1 MQESSVLERADLER
15 WLRALARRWWVIAA
29 CFVLV
34 TGSAAAFALS
44 RQKQYT
50 ATSAVLFS
58 QNQIGYNILGFT
70 SAAGNT
76 TTPQA
81 DNVTL
86 VTSSQVAEAVS
97 QALGGHPGP
106 ITISQVVTASE
117 VGTSDVV
124 NISATEPSPAFAKRL
139 ANLYAREAIAF
150 QMSTARA
157 GIEQVRNSLQGQLS
171 AMTPAE
177 QASDAGNS
185 LKARIS
191 QLDTLIA
198 AQTGQ
203 GQLIQPATTP
213 TSPSSPKTKLDV
225 AVGALL
231 GLLFGIGLALLL
243 ERLNR
248 QVRTVEELS
257 EILGYPLLAEIPEQP
272 GLRGEGASDIDP
284 YGHNS
289 IEMLQARLR
298 YFNVD
303 SQLRTLLVTSCAPQE
318 GKTTVGWHLAQVSA
332 LSGRGRV
339 LLLEADLRRPSLA
352 VARGLFPGPGLSDV
366 LAGDCGYEEAIQQV
380 RHPRARNGSGPDGWL
395 DVIVAGAAPPNPAEL
410 IDSARMRDLIQ
421 ELSGVY
427 DFVVVDCGPALAVPD
442 PLVLMSQVD
451 GVLVVSR
458 VGTIERNEAIALR
471 DELRSAQAPVVGF
484 VANRVKSSI
493 DKRYYHSYSS
503 YVAPDSERSMPVSG
517 TVEVLVRGKPP
528 ATSSARSAQQSGNR
542 PQKQTRA
549 SMSARERRQ
558 RFK

>member
-1 MQESSVLERADLER
+1 
-15 WLRALARRWWVIAA
+15 
-29 CFVLV
+29 
-34 TGSAAAFALS
+34 
-44 RQKQYT
+44 
-50 ATSAVLFS
+50 
-58 QNQIGYNILGFT
+58 
-70 SAAGNT
+70 
-76 TTPQA
+76 
-81 DNVTL
+81 
-86 VTSSQVAEAVS
+86 
-97 QALGGHPGP
+97 
-106 ITISQVVTASE
+106 VVTATE

-124 NISATEPSPAFAKRL
+124 DISATEPSPAFATRL
-139 ANLYAREAIAF
+139 ANVYAREAITF
-150 QMSTARA
+150 QMNTARA
-157 GIEQVRNSLQGQLS
+157 GISQVRNSLQAQLS

-177 QASDAGNS
+177 QASDAGTS

-191 QLDTLIA
+191 QLDTLAA

-203 GQLIQPATTP
+203 GQLIQPATPP
-213 TSPSSPKTKLDV
+213 TSPSSPKTKLDI

-248 QVRTVEELS
+248 QIRTVEELS
-257 EILGYPLLAEIPEQP
+257 EILGYPLLAEIPEQA
-272 GLRGEGASDIDP
+272 GLRGEASDIDP

-318 GKTTVGWHLAQVSA
+318 GKTTVAWHLAQVST

-366 LAGDCGYEEAIQQV
+366 LAGDCGYEQAIQQV
-380 RHPRARNGSGPDGWL
+380 RHPRTRTGSAPEGWL

-410 IDSARMRDLIQ
+410 IDSARMRDLLQ

-427 DFVVVDCGPALAVPD
+427 DFIVVDCGPALAVPD

-451 GVLVVSR
+451 GVLVISR
-458 VGTIERNEAIALR
+458 VGSIERNEATALR
-471 DELRSAQAPVVGF
+471 DELRSARAPVVGF
-484 VANRVKSSI
+484 VANRVKSSMES
-493 DKRYYHSYSS
+493 RYYHSYSS
-503 YVAPDSERSMPVSG
+503 YVAPDAERTVPPPG
-517 TVEVLVRGKPP
+517 TVEVLVRGKSSAGSP
-528 ATSSARSAQQSGNR
+528 SARSGQQSGNR
-542 PQKQTRA
+542 PPKQSRA
-549 SMSARERRQ
+549 SMSARDRRQ